1 MLEPSTHV
9 LIVHEWMYGITEC
22 LHILGFAVAIG
33 SISLVDLHLAGWGF
47 RGVRP
52 ATVLH
57 DTALW
62 TTAGLALSITAGL
75 LIVSTDPARYLLH
88 PTMRLK
94 LITLAVAIIY
104 NYTVHRAVARRSV
117 GRTPTTALVAAVSLV
132 LWSSIIF
139 DGIFYAF
146 T

>member
-1 MLEPSTHV
+1 MTLSTHL
-9 LIVHEWMYGITEC
+9 LIVHEWMYGLTEC
-22 LHILGFAVAIG
+22 FHILGFAVAIG

-52 ATVLH
+52 ATILG

-62 TTAGLALSITAGL
+62 TTAGLAVTMTAGL
-75 LIVSTDPARYLLH
+75 LILSTDPWRYLLH

-94 LITLAVAIIY
+94 LVTLGVAIIY
-104 NYTVHRAVARRSV
+104 NYTVHRAIARRADR
-117 GRTPTTALVAAVSLV
+117 RTLVTAVVAAASVV
-132 LWSSIIF
+132 LWSSVIVG
-139 DGIFYAF
+139 GIFYAF